1 MFQTADSVDIIL
13 SFAASEIIAR
23 HELLLEA
30 LGHVFPEEEYSYQ
43 LVSKLSWIL
52 PVVVLCAGLVDSIL
66 VGMYLKFGHPWKD
79 IISKKKMP
87 KSQFPNTPEDSADP
101 ETQSNETTL

>member
-1 MFQTADSVDIIL
+1 MFQIADSVDIIL
-13 SFAASEIIAR
+13 SFAGSKIIAR

-52 PVVVLCAGLVDSIL
+52 PVVVFCAGLVDLIL
-66 VGMYLKFGHPWKD
+66 VGTYLKYGLPWKD

-87 KSQFPNTPEDSADP
+87 KSQFPDIHEDSVDSV
-101 ETQSNETTL
+101 TQNNETTL